1 MIQQAAKRLS
11 PIEEAMVRS
20 VLAGGGA
27 EPDAFAR
34 AGKPLRIDQSI
45 QLGHLRRLQNVVKHQ
60 IAMKIEKVLLK
71 LPVRSVHGHSLLV
84 FAGTAASPP
93 RCTAPSESP
102 TRSGP
107 RVNANMPPPT
117 RGHPGD
123 QARDRRGGARK
134 RSAAAPSACY
144 AAGARRP
151 GFTTARGSGQTHQG
165 GTR

>member
-45 QLGHLRRLQNVVKHQ
+45 QLGHLRRLQDVVKHQ

-71 LPVRSVHGHSLLV
+71 LPVRSVHGRSLPCLCRHCRLS
-84 FAGTAASPP
+84 TALY
-93 RCTAPSESP
+93 
-102 TRSGP
+102 RSICKLDP
-107 RVNANMPPPT
+107 IWS
-117 RGHPGD
+117 
-123 QARDRRGGARK
+123 ARQR
-134 RSAAAPSACY
+134 
-144 AAGARRP
+144 
-151 GFTTARGSGQTHQG
+151 
-165 GTR
+165 